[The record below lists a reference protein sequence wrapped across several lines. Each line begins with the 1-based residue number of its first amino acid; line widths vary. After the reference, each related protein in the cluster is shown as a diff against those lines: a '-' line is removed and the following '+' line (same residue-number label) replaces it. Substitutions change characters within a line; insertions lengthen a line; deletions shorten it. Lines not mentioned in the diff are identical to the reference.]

1 MKVPGILRRLG
12 GSDGLPDGFPGSL
25 DTDERVLAVA
35 QLPGSDRHLVATSLG
50 LWLPTDSGVRLVLV
64 EAQVAELKARLQRT
78 NPMEEADAYHQLFG
92 DLVPLEQYR
101 IALREKALR

>member
-1 MKVPGILRRLG
+1 VEPLE
-12 GSDGLPDGFPGSL
+12 LPRKNTEEARYVSS
-25 DTDERVLAVA
+25 VIA
-35 QLPGSDRHLVATSLG
+35 
-50 LWLPTDSGVRLVLV
+50 GVRLVLV